1 VEPAEAVGLVEV
13 VAAAEVGA
21 TDTTVVRVET
31 VAVDMCELAR
41 GSERV

>member
-1 VEPAEAVGLVEV
+1 MEPAEAVGLVAVEE
-13 VAAAEVGA
+13 AEEAGA